1 MEDVD
6 NESDIEEFHED
17 IDDEL
22 EEDEQGEDDDV
33 LRAPIDDDADEF
45 SVLEKDD
52 DAHTRVLREELR
64 FFMHD
69 ANESPPFA
77 TKKDFDFQTRG
88 YVTHLGCFKHNEGEF
103 IIHKLYHKCLQLTV
117 KYTNIG
123 ISRTR
128 SSVKPLTYGR
138 LKVYYALRMYE
149 SIYKRPTQR
158 SLCCDDE
165 VLGPPS
171 TFQI

>member
-33 LRAPIDDDADEF
+33 LRAPIDDDADEC

-88 YVTHLGCFKHNEGEF
+88 YLTHLGCFKHNEGEF
-103 IIHKLYHKCLQLTV
+103 IIHKLYHKCL
-117 KYTNIG
+117 
-123 ISRTR
+123 
-128 SSVKPLTYGR
+128 
-138 LKVYYALRMYE
+138 
-149 SIYKRPTQR
+149 
-158 SLCCDDE
+158 
-165 VLGPPS
+165 
-171 TFQI
+171 